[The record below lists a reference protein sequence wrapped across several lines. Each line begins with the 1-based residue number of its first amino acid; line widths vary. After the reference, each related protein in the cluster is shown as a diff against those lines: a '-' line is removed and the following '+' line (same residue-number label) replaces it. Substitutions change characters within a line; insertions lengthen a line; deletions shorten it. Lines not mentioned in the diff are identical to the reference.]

1 MKDKI
6 QKRDRRGRILWSAE
20 DRRELIERYKSSGL
34 SKVDFCREYGLKVT
48 TLYGWLSAGHGKL
61 VRKRARQHGPV
72 KFAGVEVALGK
83 AAPIE
88 IELPSRVCIRL
99 QDAGVVGDLVK
110 FVREVASC

>member
-1 MKDKI
+1 MKNKTVRRDK
-6 QKRDRRGRILWSAE
+6 RGRILWSAE

-72 KFAGVEVALGK
+72 KFAGVEVALGRT
-83 AAPIE
+83 APIE
-88 IELPSRVCIRL
+88 IELPSHVCIRL
-99 QDAGVVGDLVK
+99 QSTCVVGDLVK